1 MAAGLV
7 EQLVDAGL
15 ITEAQA
21 RASGGGGGG
30 GGSGDADPLLPS
42 GQVVQ
47 NLVAAGLDER
57 SLAGFFVTRGFGPML
72 RSQDLARADADLI
85 RRLAGADARDLCA
98 MPLRSSSA
106 GAIVAMADPTDEGA
120 VAKLSAALGG
130 SILPTVA
137 KLSDLLASIDRAY
150 PPTGTGLV
158 TDPVARPRSQTPSG
172 VVPLVQEKPQFGTD
186 ETLSSF
192 DPALS
197 ELASTASPVWDRAW
211 NRSTTE
217 REVSLTPKS
226 SHIPLPIVSLPPTA
240 SSSSVRPDSFPPAA
254 GSSRPPSGTARPPFG
269 AALPP
274 SGTALPPADT
284 PRPPAGSTH
293 PPFGSAYPPTGSDS
307 AIDAHLAELGSVS
320 SRDDVVR
327 VACHACLAVSR
338 GAAFLALRKGVFRG
352 WDGAGDEVTSA
363 GIRSLWVPASNPSIL
378 NEVLHSGRMFHG
390 AHGQTA
396 ADHLFRAAF
405 GSHGRD
411 VVIVPVMIG
420 SRMVGVLCANDP
432 SGDTA
437 AVERIAEAVGKAF
450 ERLIVSQKS
459 GA

>member
-1 MAAGLV
+1 MAGRLV
-7 EQLVDAGL
+7 EQLIDAGL
-15 ITEAQA
+15 VTEAQA
-21 RASGGGGGG
+21 RTSD
-30 GGSGDADPLLPS
+30 SSDRLLPL

-57 SLAGFFVTRGFGPML
+57 ALAGFFVSLGFGPML
-72 RSQDLARADADLI
+72 QSPELARADGNLV
-85 RRLAGADARDLCA
+85 RRLAGADAHDLCA
-98 MPLRSSSA
+98 MPLRPSPA

-150 PPTGTGLV
+150 PQERGPLV
-158 TDPVARPRSQTPSG
+158 TDPVAVARSRTPSD
-172 VVPLVQEKPQFGTD
+172 VVPLVQQKAKGGTD
-186 ETLSSF
+186 QTLAAF
-192 DPALS
+192 DPSLS

-226 SHIPLPIVSLPPTA
+226 SHIPLPIVSRPPSAESLPAAGPSHPPTGPSHPPTGPSHPPTA
-240 SSSSVRPDSFPPAA
+240 RPV
-254 GSSRPPSGTARPPFG
+254 SRWA
-269 AALPP
+269 
-274 SGTALPPADT
+274 
-284 PRPPAGSTH
+284 STVQ
-293 PPFGSAYPPTGSDS
+293 PPTVSES
-307 AIDAHLAELGSVS
+307 AIDAHLAELGSVT

-327 VACHACLAVSR
+327 VACHACLAAAR

-352 WDGAGDEVTSA
+352 WDGAGEGVTSA

-378 NEVLHSGRMFHG
+378 NEVLHTGRLFHG
-390 AHGQTA
+390 AYGQTA
-396 ADHLFRAAF
+396 ADHLFRSAF
-405 GSHGRD
+405 GSHGRE

-432 SGDTA
+432 ASDTS
-437 AVERIAEAVGKAF
+437 AVERVAEAVAKAF
-450 ERLIVSQKS
+450 ERLIVARKAGS
-459 GA
+459 

>member
-1 MAAGLV
+1 MAVGLV

-42 GQVVQ
+42 GEVVQ

-150 PPTGTGLV
+150 PPTGTGVV

-172 VVPLVQEKPQFGTD
+172 VVPLVQEKPEFGTD

-226 SHIPLPIVSLPPTA
+226 SHIPLPIVARPPTA
-240 SSSSVRPDSFPPAA
+240 SSSSVRPASLPPAA
-254 GSSRPPSGTARPPFG
+254 GSARPPSGTARPPF
-269 AALPP
+269 
-274 SGTALPPADT
+274 GTALPPADT

>member
-1 MAAGLV
+1 MAGRLV
-7 EQLVDAGL
+7 EQLIDAGL
-15 ITEAQA
+15 VTEAQA
-21 RASGGGGGG
+21 RTSD
-30 GGSGDADPLLPS
+30 SSDRLLPS

-57 SLAGFFVTRGFGPML
+57 ALAGFFVSLGFGPML
-72 RSQDLARADADLI
+72 QSPELARADGNLV
-85 RRLAGADARDLCA
+85 RRLAGADAHDLCA
-98 MPLRSSSA
+98 MPLRPSPA

-150 PPTGTGLV
+150 PQERGPLV
-158 TDPVARPRSQTPSG
+158 TDPVAVARSRTPSD
-172 VVPLVQEKPQFGTD
+172 VVPLVQQKAKAGTD
-186 ETLSSF
+186 QTLAAF
-192 DPALS
+192 DPSLS

-226 SHIPLPIVSLPPTA
+226 SHIPLPIVSRPPSA
-240 SSSSVRPDSFPPAA
+240 ESPPAA
-254 GSSRPPSGTARPPFG
+254 GPSHPPTGPSHPPTAQSPPPTARPVSRW
-269 AALPP
+269 A
-274 SGTALPPADT
+274 
-284 PRPPAGSTH
+284 STVQ
-293 PPFGSAYPPTGSDS
+293 PPTVSES
-307 AIDAHLAELGSVS
+307 AIDAHLAELGSVT

-327 VACHACLAVSR
+327 VACHACLAAAR

-352 WDGAGDEVTSA
+352 WDGAGEDVTSA

-378 NEVLHSGRMFHG
+378 NEVLHTGRPFHG
-390 AHGQTA
+390 AYGQTA
-396 ADHLFRAAF
+396 ADHLFRSAF
-405 GSHGRD
+405 GSHGRE

-432 SGDTA
+432 ASDTS
-437 AVERIAEAVGKAF
+437 AVERVAEAVGKAF
-450 ERLIVSQKS
+450 ERLIVAQKS
-459 GA
+459 GS

>member
-1 MAAGLV
+1 MAGRLV

-15 ITEAQA
+15 VTEAQA
-21 RASGGGGGG
+21 RASD
-30 GGSGDADPLLPS
+30 SSDRLLPS

-57 SLAGFFVTRGFGPML
+57 ALAGFFVSLGFGPML
-72 RSQDLARADADLI
+72 QSPELARADGNLV
-85 RRLAGADARDLCA
+85 RRLAGADAHDLCA
-98 MPLRSSSA
+98 MPLRPSPA

-150 PPTGTGLV
+150 PQERGPLV
-158 TDPVARPRSQTPSG
+158 TDPVAVARSRTPSD
-172 VVPLVQEKPQFGTD
+172 VVPLVQQKSERGTD
-186 ETLSSF
+186 QTLAAF
-192 DPALS
+192 DPSLS

-226 SHIPLPIVSLPPTA
+226 SHIPLPIVS
-240 SSSSVRPDSFPPAA
+240 
-254 GSSRPPSGTARPPFG
+254 RPPSTESPPPATGQSPPPARPR
-269 AALPP
+269 
-274 SGTALPPADT
+274 S
-284 PRPPAGSTH
+284 STVQ
-293 PPFGSAYPPTGSDS
+293 PPTVSES
-307 AIDAHLAELGSVS
+307 AIDAHLAELGRVT

-327 VACHACLAVSR
+327 VACHACLAAAR

-352 WDGAGDEVTSA
+352 WDGAGEDVTSA

-378 NEVLHSGRMFHG
+378 NEVLHTGRPFHG
-390 AHGQTA
+390 AYGQTA
-396 ADHLFRAAF
+396 ADHLFRSAF
-405 GSHGRD
+405 GSHGRE

-432 SGDTA
+432 AADTS
-437 AVERIAEAVGKAF
+437 AVERVAEAVGKAF
-450 ERLIVSQKS
+450 ERLIVAQKS
-459 GA
+459 GS

>member
-30 GGSGDADPLLPS
+30 DPLLPS
-42 GQVVQ
+42 GEVVQ

-130 SILPTVA
+130 SILPTAA

-150 PPTGTGLV
+150 PATGTGLV
-158 TDPVARPRSQTPSG
+158 TDPVARPRSRTPSG
-172 VVPLVQEKPQFGTD
+172 VVPLVQEKPEFATD

-226 SHIPLPIVSLPPTA
+226 SQIPLPIVARPPTA
-240 SSSSVRPDSFPPAA
+240 SSSSVRPASFPPA
-254 GSSRPPSGTARPPFG
+254 
-269 AALPP
+269 
-274 SGTALPPADT
+274 
-284 PRPPAGSTH
+284 AGSTH

-320 SRDDVVR
+320 SRDEVVR

-390 AHGQTA
+390 APGQTA

-420 SRMVGVLCANDP
+420 ARMVGVLCANDP

>member
-1 MAAGLV
+1 MAGRLV

-15 ITEAQA
+15 VTEAQA
-21 RASGGGGGG
+21 RASD
-30 GGSGDADPLLPS
+30 SSDRLLPS

-57 SLAGFFVTRGFGPML
+57 ALAGFFVSLGFGPML
-72 RSQDLARADADLI
+72 QSPELARADGNLV
-85 RRLAGADARDLCA
+85 RRLAGADAHDLCA
-98 MPLRSSSA
+98 MPLRPSPA

-150 PPTGTGLV
+150 PQERGPLV
-158 TDPVARPRSQTPSG
+158 TDPVAVARSRTPSD
-172 VVPLVQEKPQFGTD
+172 VVPLVQQKAEGGTD
-186 ETLSSF
+186 QTLAAF
-192 DPALS
+192 DPSLS

-211 NRSTTE
+211 NRSTTG

-226 SHIPLPIVSLPPTA
+226 SHIPLPIVSRPSSTESPPPATGQSHPPTGQSHPPTGQSHPPTA
-240 SSSSVRPDSFPPAA
+240 RPAS
-254 GSSRPPSGTARPPFG
+254 
-269 AALPP
+269 
-274 SGTALPPADT
+274 
-284 PRPPAGSTH
+284 PRPSTV
-293 PPFGSAYPPTGSDS
+293 PPPTVSES
-307 AIDAHLAELGSVS
+307 AIDAHLAELGRVT

-327 VACHACLAVSR
+327 VACHACLAAAR

-352 WDGAGDEVTSA
+352 WDGAGEDVTSA

-378 NEVLHSGRMFHG
+378 NEVLHTGRPFHG
-390 AHGQTA
+390 AYGQTA
-396 ADHLFRAAF
+396 ADHLFRSAF
-405 GSHGRD
+405 GSHGRE

-432 SGDTA
+432 AADTS
-437 AVERIAEAVGKAF
+437 AVERVAEAVGKAF
-450 ERLIVSQKS
+450 ERLIVAQKS
-459 GA
+459 LS